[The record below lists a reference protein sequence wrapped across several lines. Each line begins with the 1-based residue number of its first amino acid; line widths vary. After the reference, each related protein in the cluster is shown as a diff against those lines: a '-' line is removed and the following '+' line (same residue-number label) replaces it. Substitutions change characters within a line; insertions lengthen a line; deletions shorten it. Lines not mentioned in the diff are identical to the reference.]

1 MKNVIYFAVFV
12 VVLVGAYFVINGNL
26 SNHDMVI
33 DANNENIS
41 VRERESETFVYET
54 EAESADECSAHEQFD
69 AENRVCYFEC
79 ANEAECA
86 EIEKA
91 IEEEFGGWTEELAN
105 DTGKVEEK
113 TIAENDKSLQAEYKV
128 SPGENITLESGKDNE
143 KFRKIWSEIA
153 ELSPDSLSNTYIE
166 KYQIFDNKS
175 DDTLA
180 FVDDEDGNG
189 KWRVAVNL
197 AGYNTS
203 TERENKSTF
212 IHELAHIITLN
223 KQQINDNESDFSEG
237 CGTFKIEEGCV
248 WPDTYLNVFGNQFW
262 KVEGKQLESQEFE
275 EDKFVTE
282 YASTNAVE
290 DLAESFAF
298 YVLSP
303 KPTGNTI
310 RDQKILSW
318 YKLDPDNNLGTS
330 FRSQMRNAL
339 SKDIVRA
346 RKLSN

>member
-12 VVLVGAYFVINGNL
+12 VVLVGAYFAINGNM
-26 SNHDMVI
+26 SNDDMGADV
-33 DANNENIS
+33 NNENIGA
-41 VRERESETFVYET
+41 REREGDTFVYET
-54 EAESADECSAHEQFD
+54 EAESADECSAYEQFD
-69 AENRVCYFEC
+69 AENGVCYFEC

-91 IEEEFGGWTEELAN
+91 IEEEFAGWTDELEN

-128 SPGENITLESGKDNE
+128 NPGENITLESGKDNE
-143 KFRKIWSEIA
+143 KFRKIWNEIA

-212 IHELAHIITLN
+212 IHELAHIISLN
-223 KQQINDNESDFSEG
+223 TTQVNSNADENSCNTFYLDEGCTKNNSYLYNFQKTFWIGVSKNSEG
-237 CGTFKIEEGCV
+237 GADFNEQ
-248 WPDTYLNVFGNQFW
+248 D
-262 KVEGKQLESQEFE
+262 
-275 EDKFVTE
+275 FVTE
-282 YASTNAVE
+282 YASTNEVE

-298 YVLSP
+298 FVLGKEGEP
-303 KPTGNTI
+303 NTPTKNAKMNFFYNYPDLVQI
-310 RDQKILSW
+310 RKEM
-318 YKLDPDNNLGTS
+318 
-330 FRSQMRNAL
+330 RSVLTQ
-339 SKDIVRA
+339 DIVRS